1 MVVVVARKRI
11 KTYVKGHAVISA
23 IESMERYLDS
33 ATIVGNGYLFK
44 GNAFPGP
51 FVFPGDGY
59 PESGSADTF
68 QGKDTGKVTA
78 AGVISSIENFS
89 PIQLSTVNGIA
100 RISAV
105 EFRDRTDTTTV
116 TGIGVP
122 SHTETRFS
130 TDAGTT
136 TGIGVVAVPSTA
148 NTFQA
153 VDSYRVYG
161 KGIISDTF
169 QYTDAATV
177 IGVAHTTEIIG
188 DFHAV
193 DAGTLTAVG
202 IPSGVD
208 IAQFRDGDFDFSSTY
223 PSGDSYPGSPM
234 YPLGIDTP
242 IGKAVI
248 SSTDTIQA
256 VDTATVIGVANI
268 YAGHYDVGTVTGVAV
283 LDSFENF
290 VFTDTATVIG
300 LGEVYGYSVF
310 PSSLFFPGSSSYP
323 AGLLDVYE
331 RTIESITITGAA
343 VITALENHINADSS
357 VTPVGVAVISSTEA
371 MAFGRTG
378 AGIVDTR
385 AAGVKNRN
393 STKTGSGVTAGIA
406 SGAKSRTIANQITG
420 YVGGG
425 SVTGA
430 TNATPIVLTVPTGHG
445 INNTDRIIVSGVGGN
460 TAANGLFKAASVSA
474 TTVSLTTEAG
484 ANVAGS
490 GAYTSGGLALSG
502 YTQILSISTAT
513 NASPSVLTAATAH
526 GLIPGDIITVVGAV
540 GNTAINGTWQVV
552 NDANYSAT
560 TFTMRGPTAA
570 AVNGNGAYTASSA
583 NMAKLTAVPYVNA
596 ITDFSG
602 ISATQKYT

>member
-44 GNAFPGP
+44 GNAFPGS
-51 FVFPGDGY
+51 FTFPGDGY
-59 PESGSADTF
+59 PESGAADTF

-78 AGVISSIENFS
+78 AGVISSVENFS

-116 TGIGVP
+116 TGIGIP

-148 NTFQA
+148 NAFQA

-169 QYTDAATV
+169 QFTDAATV
-177 IGVAHTTEIIG
+177 IGIAQTTEIIG

-193 DAGTLTAVG
+193 DAGTLTAIG

-234 YPLGIDTP
+234 YPVGIDTP

-248 SSTDTIQA
+248 SAANTMQA
-256 VDTATVIGVANI
+256 VDVSTMVGVAVI
-268 YAGHYDVGTVTGVAV
+268 YGGHSDVGTVTGVAV
-283 LDSFENF
+283 IDGFENF
-290 VFTDTATVIG
+290 VFKDTTTVTGIG
-300 LGEVYGYSVF
+300 I
-310 PSSLFFPGSSSYP
+310 PS
-323 AGLLDVYE
+323 AIDVYE
-331 RTIESITITGAA
+331 RTIESITVTGAA

-357 VTPVGVAVISSTEA
+357 VTPVGVAVISSTEG
-371 MAFGRTG
+371 MVFGRTG

-445 INNTDRIIVSGVGGN
+445 INNADRIIVSGVGGN

-502 YTQILSISTAT
+502 YTQIIVVSTAT
-513 NASPSVLTAATAH
+513 NASPSVITTATPH
-526 GLIPGDIITVVGAV
+526 GLVPGDLVTITGAL

-552 NDANYSAT
+552 SDANYSST
-560 TFTMRGPTAA
+560 TFTIRNTTSDYPSSGFYPGSYPAA
-570 AVNGNGAYTASSA
+570 ATVVNGNGAYTASSA
-583 NMAKLTAVPYVNA
+583 NMAKLTAVPYANSIGDIIGA
-596 ITDFSG
+596 LS
-602 ISATQKYT
+602 TQKYS